1 MSPIFVA
8 AMQPTGRGR
17 WTCRVAGEPIRNDVV
32 VELLAPE
39 QPSRGLAYHAPLGLA
54 KLHSG
59 DRLVILVG
67 LADARRE
74 HRLRVRRLRG
84 ALMLVKEPQRFAR
97 SARGCVTCNAA
108 LSHSLLD

>member
-39 QPSRGLAYHAPLGLA
+39 QPSRGLGYHAPLGLA

-59 DRLVILVG
+59 DRLVILVR